1 MNRQVYTEVQ
11 RETVT
16 TPPTTPAT
24 HEVYQQEVVSNEPV
38 VTQAPITSREVHTT
52 VTSQPAAP
60 VPQQVY
66 QQEVVTTGPAVA
78 PAPVAR
84 EVHTTVT
91 TQPAPVVDNTIVR
104 ERTVVSGPTYTPAE
118 YTLGKVGQILNY
130 VLGVF
135 EALML
140 LRFVLRFIGANPANA
155 FAQLVYGLTEPMVAL
170 FNNLIPNPAVAG
182 SNIVIE
188 ITTLIAMLFWA
199 LLFAAGIRLLRLAIT
214 PPDRRI

>member
-11 RETVT
+11 RESVT
-16 TPPTTPAT
+16 TPPTTPAQRQ
-24 HEVYQQEVVSNEPV
+24 VYHQEVVSNEPV
-38 VTQAPITSREVHTT
+38 VTQAPVTSREVHTT
-52 VTSQPAAP
+52 VNTP
-60 VPQQVY
+60 V
-66 QQEVVTTGPAVA
+66 QQEVYHQEVVSNGPAVA

-91 TQPAPVVDNTIVR
+91 TQPAPLVDNTIVR
-104 ERTVVSGPTYTPAE
+104 ERTVVSGPAYTSTE
-118 YTLGKVGQILNY
+118 YTLAKVTQIMNY
-130 VLGVF
+130 ILGVF

-155 FAQLVYGLTEPMVAL
+155 FAQLIYGLTEPMVAL

-182 SNIVIE
+182 TNIVIE

-199 LLFAAGIRLLRLAIT
+199 LLFAAAVRLLRLAIT
-214 PPDRRI
+214 PPDRRL

>member
-24 HEVYQQEVVSNEPV
+24 HQVYHQEVVTNEPV
-38 VTQAPITSREVHTT
+38 VTQAP
-52 VTSQPAAP
+52 VTS
-60 VPQQVY
+60 
-66 QQEVVTTGPAVA
+66 
-78 PAPVAR
+78 R

-91 TQPAPVVDNTIVR
+91 TQPTMPTQQVYQQEVVTNGPAVAAAPVAREVYTTVTAQPAPVVDNTVVR
-104 ERTVVSGPTYTPAE
+104 ERTVVSGPTYTPTE

-188 ITTLIAMLFWA
+188 MTTLIAMLFWA

-214 PPDRRI
+214 PPDRRV

>member
-11 RETVT
+11 RESVS
-16 TPPTTPAT
+16 TPPTPAQRQ
-24 HEVYQQEVVSNEPV
+24 VYHQEVVSNEPV
-38 VTQAPITSREVHTT
+38 VTQAPVTSREVHTT
-52 VTSQPAAP
+52 VSTPPQ
-60 VPQQVY
+60 QQVY
-66 QQEVVTTGPAVA
+66 HEEVVSNGPAVA
-78 PAPVAR
+78 STPVASR

-91 TQPAPVVDNTIVR
+91 NQPAPLVDNTVVR
-104 ERTVVSGPTYTPAE
+104 ERTVVSGPAYTPTE
-118 YTLGKVGQILNY
+118 YTLGKVTQILNY
-130 VLGVF
+130 ILGVF

-182 SNIVIE
+182 TNIVIE

-199 LLFAAGIRLLRLAIT
+199 LLFAAAVRLLRLAIT
-214 PPDRRI
+214 PPDRRL

>member
-11 RETVT
+11 RESVA
-16 TPPTTPAT
+16 TPPTPSAQRQ
-24 HEVYQQEVVSNEPV
+24 VYHQEVISNEPV
-38 VTQAPITSREVHTT
+38 VTQAPVTSREVHTT
-52 VTSQPAAP
+52 VNTPA
-60 VPQQVY
+60 PQEVY
-66 QQEVVTTGPAVA
+66 HQEVVSTGPAVA

-104 ERTVVSGPTYTPAE
+104 ERTVVSGPAYTPTE
-118 YTLGKVGQILNY
+118 YTLGKVTQIMNY
-130 VLGVF
+130 ILGVF

-155 FAQLVYGLTEPMVAL
+155 FAQLIYGLTEPMVAL

-182 SNIVIE
+182 TNIVIE

-199 LLFAAGIRLLRLAIT
+199 LLFAAGVRLLRLAIT
-214 PPDRRI
+214 PPDRRY